1 MNRLKLL
8 KISVVVL
15 VLINLILVA
24 IVFIGGKHHPPRHHN
39 EKQIIIE
46 RLDLNNDQVDIFEY
60 SIEQHIHA
68 IRAQE
73 KELKRLKKELY
84 LTLKSDDVEREKELL
99 EELMKVKKKIEKIHL
114 KHFKEIK
121 GLCTEEQLPKFDAL
135 TEDLARIFAPH
146 PPRPKR

>member
-15 VLINLILVA
+15 VIINLILVTV
-24 IVFIGGKHHPPRHHN
+24 VFIGGKHHPPRHHN

-46 RLDLNNDQVDIFEY
+46 RLGLNNDQIDIFEY

-68 IRAQE
+68 IQKQE

-84 LTLKSDDVEREKELL
+84 LTLKTDDVGREKELL
-99 EELMKVKKKIEKIHL
+99 KELMVVKKEIESIHL
-114 KHFKEIK
+114 NHFKEIK
-121 GLCTEEQLPKFDAL
+121 SLCTDEQLPKFDVL
-135 TEDLARIFAPH
+135 TEDLAKIFAPH